1 MATKDINDFL
11 QQIDRWLW
19 KAGYDS
25 DEITWFIAVHSNE
38 IDEAFK
44 AGTTVDDFIQ
54 TIKE

>member
-38 IDEAFK
+38 IDKAFK